1 MNAGQ
6 SRFSMKVICTV
17 TVCVALIAGM
27 MVSPASAQ
35 TAMQS
40 QRSDSGSPAGS
51 TGNPNTSVTAA
62 DTSNAEVLKELQQMR
77 ARIADLE
84 AQLKSQQAG
93 TPALV
98 NATVTNVQ
106 PATGSVSSSAAT
118 QPSITQVD
126 VTKPAQQAETRP
138 SEPFALLTG
147 PGSMAP
153 RATRTWYGTQNSS
166 PRKYAS
172 MRITFTAT
180 TIPEMTASGG
190 RPRLFAPTNS
200 K

>member
-6 SRFSMKVICTV
+6 GRFSMKVICTV
-17 TVCVALIAGM
+17 TVCAVLIAGM
-27 MVSPASAQ
+27 MVSPANAQ

-40 QRSDSGSPAGS
+40 QRSDSSSPAGS

-126 VTKPAQQAETRP
+126 VTKPAQQAEAGP
-138 SEPFALLTG
+138 SAPFAF
-147 PGSMAP
+147 ADW
-153 RATRTWYGTQNSS
+153 TWLNGTARNKDAVWDS
-166 PRKYAS
+166 KF
-172 MRITFTAT
+172 FT
-180 TIPEMTASGG
+180 PEIRFDA
-190 RPRLFAPTNS
+190 NYI
-200 K
+200 